1 MRVFEFAVE
10 ILPVF
15 SMPDLD
21 VHDEA
26 LGDEL
31 AQRVSRLVNTG
42 CVATIAV
49 VQELTTDTYSHGL
62 ALSAAATAWMGSAK
76 AGLTV
81 DQYVVSM

>member
-1 MRVFEFAVE
+1 MKELRWEG
-10 ILPVF
+10 
-15 SMPDLD
+15 D
-21 VHDEA
+21 VHPGTAGLSAAIEA

-81 DQYVVSM
+81 DQYVDSM